1 MKFNTALLHGDFQG
15 EPNTGA
21 TTTPIYQSSAF
32 AHESAEKL
40 EKIFHNQAP
49 GYSYTRISN
58 PTVDAFEK
66 RVTALEGGVASVAC
80 ASGMAALYNAFCN
93 ILRSGDEIVSS
104 ASLYGGSIDL
114 FRDLEAFGITTHY
127 VENNDLAAFEA
138 KTNEHTRLYFAETIG
153 NPRLDVTDI
162 TALANL
168 AHEHQI
174 PLIIDNTVATAFL
187 VKPLSLGADIVMNS
201 SSKYINGHSNSISG
215 IITDSGRFK
224 WDVEKYPG
232 MADFKKFGP
241 FAYTAKLRNG
251 LFRNTGPRVR
261 TVTACQGSEIC
272 PSGCIDTYSLAKKLD
287 EHYFGRELPH
297 KFKFGVTGCQ
307 NNCLKAEENDIG
319 VKGGMEVSWVADK
332 CINCGVC
339 EKACREDAIKCTGTE
354 VTIDYDKCTNC
365 GRCVKSCPT
374 DAWEGKSGYIVSF
387 GGLFGNHIYKGEQL
401 LPLITDEETLFRVTD
416 AAIGFFE
423 EHANPGERFRL
434 LLQRVGEDEFRKVIR
449 NAFEEK

>member
-1 MKFNTALLHGDFQG
+1 MRDM
-15 EPNTGA
+15 
-21 TTTPIYQSSAF
+21 SSA
-32 AHESAEKL
+32 HGVCKNLKLAEKKGFIVIPRIVHTDTGICMTGGHAWDEVEEADGPWAIRKEIRKQVRDGAEWVKIL
-40 EKIFHNQAP
+40 TTNREPYPELTQEELDAAVDECHRRGIKCGVHAGTNPGIQMCIDAGFDTIEHGTFMTLDHAKQMAEKYGK
-49 GYSYTRISN
+49 GYVHMTSRQGIEIPFIN
-58 PTVDAFEK
+58 FEDIEEVRAK
-66 RVTALEGGVASVAC
+66 LADGGV
-80 ASGMAALYNAFCN
+80 
-93 ILRSGDEIVSS
+93 
-104 ASLYGGSIDL
+104 
-114 FRDLEAFGITTHY
+114 
-127 VENNDLAAFEA
+127 
-138 KTNEHTRLYFAETIG
+138 
-153 NPRLDVTDI
+153 
-162 TALANL
+162 
-168 AHEHQI
+168 
-174 PLIIDNTVATAFL
+174 
-187 VKPLSLGADIVMNS
+187 KPGVC
-201 SSKYINGHSNSISG
+201 
-215 IITDSGRFK
+215 
-224 WDVEKYPG
+224 
-232 MADFKKFGP
+232 
-241 FAYTAKLRNG
+241 
-251 LFRNTGPRVR
+251 GPRVR